1 MGVDEMVQIVDLID
15 SVIQAPDDELV
26 TENVR
31 NEVKEMC
38 DQFPLYSELG

>member
-15 SVIQAPDDELV
+15 IVIQAPDDELV
-26 TENVR
+26 IENVR
-31 NEVKEMC
+31 NKVKEMC